1 VSIYSIVV
9 HGGAINPLDSLFN
22 KGVSDAA
29 LTGFEVLKMGGS
41 ALDAVTQTIVN
52 MEDNPIFNA
61 GTGSWAN
68 LAGDVEMDAI
78 IMDGSNGASGA
89 VASIRRVK
97 NPILVARKV
106 MEETDHILLA
116 GEGATKFAR
125 TLGFRDYNPLTKER
139 ETTWKEMREK
149 LLRGETVP
157 MTSYWS
163 KISKFIR
170 SDTVG
175 AVALDKNGRM
185 AAGTSS
191 GGFPFKLPGR
201 VGDVPIVNAS
211 TYVSGAGGVSL
222 SGHGEIIVRYIV
234 ARQIHDL
241 ISTGVEPE
249 KALEQVFRRVLASL
263 KVSEGVLLS
272 GIALNNKGEVGVAR
286 NVDAL
291 PHAYMSSEL
300 ELPRVGFAPR
310 MK

>member
-1 VSIYSIVV
+1 MYSIVV
-9 HGGAINPLDSLFN
+9 HGGAINPLDALFN

-29 LTGFEVLKMGGS
+29 LTGFKVLKMGGS
-41 ALDAVTQTIVN
+41 ALDAVTQAIVN

-116 GEGATKFAR
+116 GEGATQFAR

-139 ETTWKEMREK
+139 EATWKEMRDK

-175 AVALDKNGRM
+175 AVALDNKDGSWNIERRFPIQTPRSGRRR
-185 AAGTSS
+185 AHCERFHLRQRRWRRFAQWA
-191 GGFPFKLPGR
+191 R
-201 VGDVPIVNAS
+201 RNNC
-211 TYVSGAGGVSL
+211 SL
-222 SGHGEIIVRYIV
+222 H
-234 ARQIHDL
+234 
-241 ISTGVEPE
+241 
-249 KALEQVFRRVLASL
+249 RR
-263 KVSEGVLLS
+263 
-272 GIALNNKGEVGVAR
+272 
-286 NVDAL
+286 
-291 PHAYMSSEL
+291 
-300 ELPRVGFAPR
+300 
-310 MK
+310 